1 MFVKPYLRSESSG
14 NDETDEVA
22 TLETPAEPTE
32 PVIRRGRGRPRKH
45 PVTKDPVTDY
55 LTSANI
61 SANASTTQ
69 LTPADISIMIQ
80 ETPFANS
87 RQKEINGLLEKGVF
101 AAIIEKN
108 VL

>member
-1 MFVKPYLRSESSG
+1 M
-14 NDETDEVA
+14 
-22 TLETPAEPTE
+22 
-32 PVIRRGRGRPRKH
+32 
-45 PVTKDPVTDY
+45 TKDPVTDH
-55 LTSANI
+55 LTSANT

-80 ETPFANS
+80 ETPFADS

-101 AAIIEKN
+101 VAVTKKD